1 MRGEHMVCDLH
12 SHYPMHL
19 VPGFEHAAYELVTSR
34 RARARLLD
42 RARAG
47 LVGIAGRV
55 GNYESFSS
63 GPRVT
68 VPKLR
73 EGRVGVAL
81 SVLYSPF
88 DEMDLALRYGSPPLE
103 RYFHTLMRQLESVEA
118 DVADSHAGQATV
130 ARTPAELDAAIASG
144 TIALV
149 HCVEGAFHVGA
160 TPAAMEEGV
169 ERLAARGM
177 AYLTI
182 AHLFWRSVATNA
194 PAIPFLPDPVYRL
207 LFPQPDVGLAELGR
221 AAVRACVRERVLVD
235 VSHMTAE
242 ALRDTLSLLD
252 QLDPAGEV
260 PLIASHVGYRFGRQE
275 YNLTA
280 EDIAAIA
287 GRGGVVG
294 VILSEHQAADGLR
307 HRRTKTFEQSFE
319 IICRHLDRIR
329 EIAGSHE
336 HSAIGS
342 DLDGFIKPTLAGL
355 SDESCMARLEDA
367 LAQRYGAEDAARITS
382 GNVLRLLRGYWR
394 GAT

>member
-1 MRGEHMVCDLH
+1 
-12 SHYPMHL
+12 MHL
-19 VPGFEHAAYELVTSR
+19 VPGFDHAAYELVTSR
-34 RARARLLD
+34 KARARLLD
-42 RARAG
+42 RMRAV
-47 LVGIAGRV
+47 LVGLAGRL

-73 EGRVGVAL
+73 QGRVGVAL

-88 DEMDLALRYGSPPLE
+88 DEMDLSLRYGSPPE
-103 RYFHTLMRQLESVEA
+103 PRYLHTLVRQLDAVEQE
-118 DVADSHAGQATV
+118 VAAAHAGQAAV
-130 ARTPAELDAAIASG
+130 ARTPAELDAALEAG
-144 TIALV
+144 EVALV
-149 HCVEGAFHVGA
+149 HCVEGAFHLGA

-207 LFPQPDVGLAELGR
+207 LFRQPDVGLAELGR

-235 VSHMTAE
+235 VSHMTAR
-242 ALRDTLSLLD
+242 ALRDTLALLD
-252 QLDPAGEV
+252 QLDPAAEV
-260 PLIASHVGYRFGRQE
+260 PLIASHVGHRFGRQE

-280 EDIAAIA
+280 GDIASIA
-287 GRGGVVG
+287 RRGGVVG

-307 HRRTKTFEQSFE
+307 HRRTRSFEQSFE
-319 IICRHLDRIR
+319 IVCRHLDRIR
-329 EIAGSHE
+329 EVTGSHE
-336 HSAIGS
+336 HAAVGS

-355 SDESCMARLEDA
+355 GDEACMARLEGA
-367 LAQRYGAEDAARITS
+367 LAERYGPEDGQRIAS
-382 GNVLRLLRGYWR
+382 GNVLRLLRDHWR
-394 GAT
+394 GAV

>member
-1 MRGEHMVCDLH
+1 MFCDLH
-12 SHYPMHL
+12 AHYPMHL
-19 VPGFEHAAYELVTSR
+19 VPGFDHAAYELVTSR

-42 RARAG
+42 RVRG
-47 LVGIAGRV
+47 RMLGIAGRI
-55 GNYESFSS
+55 GNYESFAS

-73 EGRVGVAL
+73 DGRVGVAL

-88 DEMDLALRYGSPPLE
+88 DEMDLSLRYGSPPQE
-103 RYFHTLMRQLESVEA
+103 RYFHTLLRQLDAVESELA
-118 DVADSHAGQATV
+118 AEHAGRAMV
-130 ARTPAELDAAIASG
+130 ARNPAELDAAIAAG
-144 TIALV
+144 EVALV

-235 VSHMTAE
+235 VSHMSSE
-242 ALRDTLSLLD
+242 ALRETLALLD

-275 YNLTA
+275 YNLAA
-280 EDIAAIA
+280 EDISRVAH
-287 GRGGVVG
+287 RGGVVG

-307 HRRTKTFEQSFE
+307 HRHTKTFEQSFE
-319 IICRHLDRIR
+319 IVCRHIDRIC
-329 EIAGSHE
+329 EITGSHE

-355 SDESCMARLEDA
+355 SDEACMARLEDS
-367 LAQRYGAEDAARITS
+367 LVERYGAEDAGLIAS
-382 GNVLRLLRGYWR
+382 GNVLRLLRGHWR
-394 GAT
+394 GAV

>member
-1 MRGEHMVCDLH
+1 MVCDLH

-19 VPGFEHAAYELVTSR
+19 VPGFDHAAYELVTSR

-42 RARAG
+42 RARGA
-47 LVGIAGRV
+47 LVGVAGRL

-68 VPKLR
+68 VAKLR
-73 EGRVGVAL
+73 EGGVGVAL

-88 DEMDLALRYGSPPLE
+88 DEMDLALRYGSPPEE
-103 RYFHTLMRQLESVEA
+103 RYFHTLMRQLDSVESE
-118 DVADSHAGQATV
+118 VAANHAGQAVV
-130 ARTPAELDAAIASG
+130 ARNPGELDAAIAAG
-144 TIALV
+144 EVALV

-169 ERLAARGM
+169 ERLAARGV

-252 QLDPAGEV
+252 QLDPPGEV

-280 EDIAAIA
+280 DDIAAIA
-287 GRGGVVG
+287 RRGGVVG

-319 IICRHLDRIR
+319 IVCRHLDRIH
-329 EIAGSHE
+329 EITGSHE

-355 SDESCMARLEDA
+355 SDEACMARLEDA
-367 LAQRYGAEDAARITS
+367 LVERYGVGDAERITS

-394 GAT
+394 GGV

>member
-1 MRGEHMVCDLH
+1 MTGASGGLGPVI
-12 SHYPMHL
+12 
-19 VPGFEHAAYELVTSR
+19 
-34 RARARLLD
+34 ARALH
-42 RARAG
+42 ARGAHVV
-47 LVGIAGRV
+47 LSGRRREAL
-55 GNYESFSS
+55 ESLSS

-68 VPKLR
+68 VAKLR

-88 DEMDLALRYGSPPLE
+88 DEMDLALRYGSPPE
-103 RYFHTLMRQLESVEA
+103 ARYFHTLVRQLDSVEA
-118 DVADSHAGQATV
+118 EVAANHAGQAVV
-130 ARTPAELDAAIASG
+130 ARNPAELDAAIASG
-144 TIALV
+144 TVALV

-235 VSHMTAE
+235 VSHMTAQ
-242 ALRDTLSLLD
+242 ALRDTLALLD

-280 EDIAAIA
+280 DDIAAIA
-287 GRGGVVG
+287 RRGGVVG

-307 HRRTKTFEQSFE
+307 RRRTKTFEQSFD
-319 IICRHLDRIR
+319 IVCRHLDRIR
-329 EIAGSHE
+329 EITGSHE

-355 SDESCMARLEDA
+355 ADEACMARLEDA
-367 LAQRYGAEDAARITS
+367 LVARYGAGDAALITS

-394 GAT
+394 GAI